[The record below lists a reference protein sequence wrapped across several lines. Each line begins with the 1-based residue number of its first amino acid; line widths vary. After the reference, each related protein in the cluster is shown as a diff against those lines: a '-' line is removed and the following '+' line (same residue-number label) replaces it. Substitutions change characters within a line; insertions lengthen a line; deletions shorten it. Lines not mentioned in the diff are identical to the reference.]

1 MELSTFK
8 IAEEINYKKEDLK
21 KQLKSLN
28 HGSWSLGVKIEL
40 KTGYAEMGRDLTTTV
55 EFEKDI
61 SVEICAAIKNIIN
74 RHIDALDKEF
84 KEL

>member
-8 IAEEINYKKEDLK
+8 IAEEINCKKEDLK
-21 KQLKSLN
+21 EQLKSLN
-28 HGSWSLGVKIEL
+28 HGSWHLGVEIKL

-55 EFEKDI
+55 KFEKDI
-61 SVEICAAIKNIIN
+61 SVEICAAIKKIID

>member
-21 KQLKSLN
+21 NQLKSLS
-28 HGSWSLGVKIEL
+28 HGSWSLGVKITL
-40 KTGYAEMGRDLTTTV
+40 KTGYADMGRDLTTTL
-55 EFEKDI
+55 EFKNNI
-61 SVEICAAIKNIIN
+61 SVEICAAIKDIIN

-84 KEL
+84 NEL

>member
-8 IAEEINYKKEDLK
+8 IAEEINCKKENLK
-21 KQLKSLN
+21 KQLESLN
-28 HGSWSLGVKIEL
+28 NGSWSLGVKIGL
-40 KTGYAEMGRDLTTTV
+40 KTGYADMGCDLTTTA

-61 SVEICAAIKNIIN
+61 SVEICAAIKNIIA

>member
-8 IAEEINYKKEDLK
+8 IAEEINCKKEDLK
-21 KQLKSLN
+21 EQLKSLN
-28 HGSWSLGVKIEL
+28 HGSWSL

-55 EFEKDI
+55 EFKKDI
-61 SVEICAAIKNIIN
+61 SVEICAAIKNIID

>member
-8 IAEEINYKKEDLK
+8 IAEEINCKKENLK
-21 KQLKSLN
+21 EQLESLN
-28 HGSWSLGVKIEL
+28 NGAWDVGVKIEVP
-40 KTGYAEMGRDLTTTV
+40 TGTVGLGYPPITTLM
-55 EFEKDI
+55 FEKDI
-61 SVEICAAIKNIIN
+61 SVEICTAIRNIID

>member
-8 IAEEINYKKEDLK
+8 IAEEINNKKEDLEN
-21 KQLKSLN
+21 QLKIFS
-28 HGSWSLGVKIEL
+28 HGSWNLGVKIEL
-40 KTGYAEMGRDLTTTV
+40 KTGYAEMGRGLTTTV
-55 EFEKDI
+55 EFKKDI
-61 SVEICAAIKNIIN
+61 SVEICAAIKNIIS

>member
-1 MELSTFK
+1 MELSTFR
-8 IAEEINYKKEDLK
+8 IAEEIYCKKENLK
-21 KQLKSLN
+21 EQLEHLN
-28 HGSWSLGVKIEL
+28 HVSWSLGVKIEL
-40 KTGYAEMGRDLTTTV
+40 KTGNAGMGCDPTAV

-61 SVEICAAIKNIIN
+61 SVEICAAIKNIID

>member
-8 IAEEINYKKEDLK
+8 IAEEINCKKEDLK
-21 KQLKSLN
+21 QQLKSLY
-28 HGSWSLGVKIEL
+28 HGSWSLGVKIVL
-40 KTGYAEMGRDLTTTV
+40 KKGDVDMGRDLTTTL

-61 SVEICAAIKNIIN
+61 SIEICAAIKNIID